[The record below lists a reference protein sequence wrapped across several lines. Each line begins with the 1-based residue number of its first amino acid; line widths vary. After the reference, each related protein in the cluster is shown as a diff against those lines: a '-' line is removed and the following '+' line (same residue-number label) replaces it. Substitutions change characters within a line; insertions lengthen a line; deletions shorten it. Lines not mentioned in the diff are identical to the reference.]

1 VAPKDPKSKTLVKPI
16 ARNAKATVR
25 YELEEHLEVGI
36 VLTGSEV
43 KSLRMGRCDLEGSF
57 ALFEGNELFLK
68 NAFIA
73 PYEQAGTFGHEP
85 KRTRKLLL
93 HAAQIEKWRG
103 RATIRGLTIVPVRV
117 YFKGSY
123 VKVEVVL
130 GKGKKTSDDREKI
143 KREVEMKE
151 ARAAVDAVRRR

>member
-1 VAPKDPKSKTLVKPI
+1 MAPKDKTLEKPI

-25 YELEEHLEVGI
+25 YEIEEKLEVGV
-36 VLTGSEV
+36 VLKGSEV

-85 KRTRKLLL
+85 KRSRKLLL
-93 HAAQIEKWRG
+93 HAGQIEKWRG
-103 RATIRGLTIVPVRV
+103 RATLRGLTIVPMRM
-117 YFKGSY
+117 YFKGSH
-123 VKVEVVL
+123 VKLEIGL
-130 GKGKKTSDDREKI
+130 GRGKKTSDDREK
-143 KREVEMKE
+143 KKEAVEMKE
-151 ARAAVDAVRRR
+151 ARAAVAAARRR